1 MLRRSVCSFLII
13 VLACAGCSKS
23 TDELIKELDSDNSRT
38 RMRAATK
45 LMGRRKDHETTR
57 KLVKI
62 LDMDNERLVFLTT
75 QVLGSLADTTAV
87 LPLGRLVNHPNPNIR
102 ERAVRSLG
110 TIGHKSGCP
119 YVEKALDDSVAWV
132 RHAAITSLGHLRYAP
147 AKKQIFRMFRD
158 EADSVRA
165 AAVQALY
172 GYRTVE
178 NADVMAVDFTVP
190 IRDHSELVRFV
201 TVQALGW
208 EAPGG
213 YPDSTVAGELLI
225 EALKDQ
231 SKYVRV
237 EAINSLGKNRYKP
250 AVPYLKKMYDLATVE
265 EEYTISEAIKKITG
279 EDFPVFNEE

>member
-23 TDELIKELDSDNSRT
+23 TDGLIEELDNDNSIT

-45 LMGRRKDHETTR
+45 LMGRRKDPETTM
-57 KLVKI
+57 KLVAI
-62 LDMDNERLVFLTT
+62 LDSDNERLVFLAT
-75 QVLGSLADTTAV
+75 QILGSLADTTAI
-87 LPLGRLVNHPNPNIR
+87 PSLGSMVNHPNPNIR
-102 ERAVRSLG
+102 ERAVQSLG
-110 TIGHKSGCP
+110 TIGHESGWP
-119 YVEKALDDSVAWV
+119 YVEKALDDSVAGV
-132 RHAAITSLGHLRYAP
+132 RHAAITALGYLRYAP

-165 AAVQALY
+165 AAVQTLY
-172 GYRTVE
+172 RYRTVE
-178 NADVMAVDFTVP
+178 NADVRAVDFTVP
-190 IRDHSELVRFV
+190 VRDHSELVRYV
-201 TVQALGW
+201 AIQALGW

-237 EAINSLGKNRYKP
+237 EAIKSLGKNRYKP
-250 AVPYLKKMYDLATVE
+250 AIPYLKKMYDFATVE
-265 EEYTISEAIKKITG
+265 EEYTISETIKIITG
-279 EDFPVFNEE
+279 EDFPVFNEK